1 MSTIELAD
9 RMGRTRAAVFLFF
22 ASVILLDL
30 WFSFG
35 PRGTD
40 FFQGLWLG
48 MTMAAALNLLPIKR
62 WLRPGSLVARLLDD
76 EVVREHRRMA
86 CTAGFWAAIVSG
98 AAVSLIEHD
107 APPFSAFDA
116 ARVVV
121 TAGVMAALISFAT
134 LELRAGTA

>member
-1 MSTIELAD
+1 MS
-9 RMGRTRAAVFLFF
+9 RTRAAVFLFF
-22 ASVILLDL
+22 AAVILLDL

-48 MTMAAALNLLPIKR
+48 ITSAAAINLLPIKR
-62 WLRPGSLVARLLDD
+62 WLRPGSVLARLLDD
-76 EVVREHRRMA
+76 EVVREHRRLA
-86 CTAGFWAAIVSG
+86 CTNGFWAAL
-98 AAVSLIEHD
+98 AAGVAVALIEHD

-121 TAGVMAALISFAT
+121 SAAVMAALVSFAT
-134 LELRAGTA
+134 LELRAGR